1 MEATNRIYCYI
12 FVGGKLVKKN
22 DGFWEYMGRRAKV
35 FTYIKK
41 FHFNN
46 SFKEY

>member
-1 MEATNRIYCYI
+1 MLQIEYNVTFSWEVN
-12 FVGGKLVKKN
+12 LLKKN

-46 SFKEY
+46 SFREY